1 MSDVLALDGPLAL
14 VDVIVPMLSRPAGEI
29 DRQLGG
35 APCEHLLDAVRELN
49 RGRAEGR
56 RDAFYAQQLLL
67 SKIYELGMSLR
78 DTPSAEGSVV
88 LYRVTRLLEDAT
100 IAAED
105 AGVDQDL
112 LSAAPEAEYVSW
124 IKTIARAHRAFKHPY
139 YTEFI
144 RDQAGKLD
152 LRNYVI
158 QESVVDARFDD
169 LLAMTQI
176 GTDGAAKMEI
186 ARNFWDEMG
195 NGDPAEVHT
204 RLFNQIFDVLAI
216 TPEELAAGLSARRRF
231 EVEHMT
237 YPYGVHV
244 VLVDVDRG
252 TGLVQVLRYLVAYE
266 IGRAINPTMV
276 EGQLLGGVAQGV
288 GGALLEEFRYDE
300 AGQPQAVTFM
310 DYLVPTA
317 AELPRVDVLVR
328 AGLPQAIHRPEAVP
342 DVLHLLKPL
351 PHHPGPE
358 CLNHLVQHGNR
369 RTVGD
374 KTAVHTGA
382 SAHPQPVDRHR
393 RVPGRGRRPHVGIPR
408 AA

>member
-1 MSDVLALDGPLAL
+1 MSISLANLPDVSDVLALDGPLAL

-216 TPEELAAGLSARRRF
+216 TPEELAAGLSAEALLSGNLAVLTSRYRALYPESIGYLGVTEWLVPDRFVNVVHAWERLGLPEVGITYHRLHITVDARHAAGWFHNVIGPAARSAARRRGI
-231 EVEHMT
+231 T
-237 YPYGVHV
+237 
-244 VLVDVDRG
+244 RG
-252 TGLVQVLRYLVAYE
+252 ILWRLNSSARYLDE
-266 IGRAINPTMV
+266 RLGKPT
-276 EGQLLGGVAQGV
+276 
-288 GGALLEEFRYDE
+288 
-300 AGQPQAVTFM
+300 
-310 DYLVPTA
+310 
-317 AELPRVDVLVR
+317 
-328 AGLPQAIHRPEAVP
+328 
-342 DVLHLLKPL
+342 
-351 PHHPGPE
+351 
-358 CLNHLVQHGNR
+358 VQR
-369 RTVGD
+369 SR
-374 KTAVHTGA
+374 
-382 SAHPQPVDRHR
+382 
-393 RVPGRGRRPHVGIPR
+393 
-408 AA
+408 